1 MDAGQLRKAFAELNG
16 QRDARIE
23 FVQAHALHVRR
34 AFLIPEEKDGLVKI
48 SDGHKVYVLD
58 AERVAWIEIG

>member
-1 MDAGQLRKAFAELNG
+1 MDAGQLRKAFSELNG
-16 QRDARIE
+16 QRVARIE
-23 FVQAHALHVRR
+23 VGQAHALHVRR